1 MTSRLRRPI
10 LRRLSWGVA
19 DQAVSSLENFLLGA
33 YVARTLGAA
42 SLGALGVAF
51 VAYGIVLNVSRALST
66 DALMVRFS
74 DVPRRAWRTG
84 VAASGGV
91 ALLAG
96 VAGGVVCVG
105 IGVTLRSL
113 MPDPEVG
120 TAFLALAAGLPGLT
134 LQDSWRQ
141 AFFAAGEGA
150 KAFVNDSV
158 WTVLLLAALLA
169 GGAAGLHGVAWSLF
183 AFGGSATLAGLLG
196 VFQTGIVPQLR
207 GATGWLRRH
216 RDLGP
221 RFLVENVVLASAGQV
236 RAVVVAATVGLAAV
250 GAIRGG
256 EMLIGPVSAL
266 LMGLAQVAVPEAAR
280 AVRRSERHLRR
291 FCLGLSGG
299 LAFVSLAWGLVVLVV
314 FPFGLGRLLLG
325 SVWPQAEVLVLGIVV
340 RNLAGCLQVGPSAG
354 LRALGRADRTM
365 RCQLAN
371 APLTIVF
378 CTVGALGW
386 GAQGAVWGSA
396 IAAILGTGI
405 WWQQLT
411 SAVRRQGSG
420 AGSPARTEDPAKVV
434 GES

>member
-1 MTSRLRRPI
+1 MRRQI

-19 DQAVSSLENFLLGA
+19 DQAVSSLENFLLGV

-51 VAYGIVLNVSRALST
+51 VAYGIILNVSRALST

-74 DVPRRAWRTG
+74 DVPRRTWRQG
-84 VAASGGV
+84 VAASSGV
-91 ALLAG
+91 ALLVG
-96 VAGGVVCVG
+96 LAGGVGCVA
-105 IGVTLRSL
+105 IGVVLRSA
-113 MPDPEVG
+113 MPGSEVG
-120 TAFLALAAGLPGLT
+120 GAFIALAAGLPGLT

-158 WTVLLLAALLA
+158 WTVLLLGALLVGGHA
-169 GGAAGLHGVAWSLF
+169 GAHGVAWSLL
-183 AFGGSATLAGLLG
+183 AFGGSATLSALFG
-196 VFQTGIVPQLR
+196 VFQAGIVPR
-207 GATGWLRRH
+207 PRAATGWLRRH

-221 RFLVENVVLASAGQV
+221 RFLVENVVLASVGQV

-256 EMLIGPVSAL
+256 EMLVGPVSAL

-280 AVRRSERHLRR
+280 AVRRSDRHLRR

-299 LAFVSLAWGLVVLVV
+299 LAVVSFAWSLVVLVV
-314 FPFGLGRLLLG
+314 FPFGLGRVLLG
-325 SVWPQAEVLVLGIVV
+325 TVWPQAQVLVLGITV

-371 APLTIVF
+371 APLAVVF
-378 CTVGALGW
+378 CAAGALAW

-396 IAAILGTGI
+396 LAAILGTGI

-411 SAVRRQGSG
+411 SALRQHVPE
-420 AGSPARTEDPAKVV
+420 GSPA
-434 GES
+434 

>member
-1 MTSRLRRPI
+1 MPSRLRRQI

-19 DQAVSSLENFLLGA
+19 DQAVSSLENFLLGV

-51 VAYGIVLNVSRALST
+51 VAYGIILNVSRALST

-74 DVPRRAWRTG
+74 DVPRQTWRQG

-91 ALLAG
+91 ALLVG
-96 VAGGVVCVG
+96 LAGGVGCAA
-105 IGVTLRSL
+105 IGAVLRSA
-113 MPDPEVG
+113 MPGSEVG
-120 TAFLALAAGLPGLT
+120 AAFVALAAGLPGLM

-141 AFFAAGEGA
+141 AFFAAGEGV

-158 WTVLLLAALLA
+158 WTVLLLGTLLLGGLA
-169 GGAAGLHGVAWSLF
+169 GAHGVAWSLL
-183 AFGGSATLAGLLG
+183 AFGGSATLAALFGG
-196 VFQTGIVPQLR
+196 FQAGIVPR
-207 GATGWLRRH
+207 PRAATGWLHRH

-221 RFLVENVVLASAGQV
+221 RFLVENVVLASVGQV

-256 EMLIGPVSAL
+256 EMLVGPVSAL

-280 AVRRSERHLRR
+280 AVRRSDRHLRR

-299 LAFVSLAWGLVVLVV
+299 LAVVSFGWSLVVLVV
-314 FPFGLGRLLLG
+314 FPFGLGSVLLG
-325 SVWPQAEVLVLGIVV
+325 TVWPQAQVLVLGITV

-371 APLTIVF
+371 APLAVVF
-378 CTVGALGW
+378 CAAGALAW

-396 IAAILGTGI
+396 LAAILGTGI

-411 SAVRRQGSG
+411 SALRQHVPE
-420 AGSPARTEDPAKVV
+420 GSPA
-434 GES
+434 